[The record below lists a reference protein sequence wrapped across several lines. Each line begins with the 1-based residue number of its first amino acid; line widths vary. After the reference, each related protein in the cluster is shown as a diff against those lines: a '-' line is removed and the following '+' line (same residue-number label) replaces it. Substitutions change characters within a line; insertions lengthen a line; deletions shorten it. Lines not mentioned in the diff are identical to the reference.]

1 MLAWSSSTAG
11 TEAHGQ
17 FVDAVR
23 PTATSSG
30 RREMHYCVCRRLKP
44 AKAARQR
51 YLPEVNFRRE
61 DFLMNIADNEAELQ
75 LKDVAELCGVSTKTL
90 RRDHDA
96 ELLDM
101 VKRDGRWVV
110 TVASLIVAGR
120 YTSSTEPAAD

>member
-1 MLAWSSSTAG
+1 
-11 TEAHGQ
+11 
-17 FVDAVR
+17 
-23 PTATSSG
+23 
-30 RREMHYCVCRRLKP
+30 
-44 AKAARQR
+44 
-51 YLPEVNFRRE
+51 
-61 DFLMNIADNEAELQ
+61 MNIADNEAELQ

-120 YTSSTEPAAD
+120 HTSSTEPASDRLNKSKLEARIRELEAQVIAKQRECAHLDDTVARLENDVAFLRRSILLALQGGK